1 MKQKGAIVKTVFD
14 SIYDTISTT
23 EDIHRDIVG
32 IRYET
37 MKNSTLDR
45 KNTANIY
52 DAVKS
57 VTGRVENLVLSFF
70 K

>member
-14 SIYDTISTT
+14 AIYDTISTT

-37 MKNSTLDR
+37 MKNRTLDR
-45 KNTANIY
+45 TNNANIY
-52 DAVKS
+52 ETVKS
-57 VTGRVENLVLSFF
+57 VSGRVENLVLSFF